1 MSDIAII
8 GAGPMG
14 LACAY
19 HLLKQGHRVE
29 VFEADDRVG
38 GMSAHF
44 DFAGMSIERYY
55 HFVCGSDQPLFDMLE
70 ELNIGHLMQ
79 WRDTKMGYYHEGTL
93 HAWGD
98 PVALLRFSGLGLIS
112 KLRYGLHMFYSTRR
126 RHWQDLDGLEASQW
140 IRRWI
145 GDRAYAVLW
154 QPLFEKKF
162 YQYKDN
168 LSAAWIWTRIKR
180 VGNSRKN
187 LFQERMGYIEGGSQA
202 LLEHLSARIASL
214 GGKIHL
220 STPVQQVEIANG
232 QLQGLQV
239 GGQSRPFERVVSTMP
254 LPFVPNCIP
263 DLPTQYLQA
272 YRQVRNIAVVCVL
285 FKLRRAVTENFWLNV
300 SDSKMDIPGIIEFSN
315 LRPLPHHVV
324 YVPYYMPQDHAK
336 YAWSAEHFIAE
347 AKSYIQRINP
357 KLNAEDFIASH
368 VSRYRYAQPVCPPN
382 FLAQLPPMQTPVPGL
397 LVADTS
403 YYYPEDRSISE
414 SFRLARELAHLS

>member
-220 STPVQQVEIANG
+220 STPVQQVEITNS
-232 QLQGLQV
+232 QLKGLRV
-239 GGQSRPFERVVSTMP
+239 DGQSRPFQRVVSTMP

>member
-168 LSAAWIWTRIKR
+168 LSAVTSLRAGRQYHAATVRAKLH
-180 VGNSRKN
+180 SRPA
-187 LFQERMGYIEGGSQA
+187 GA
-202 LLEHLSARIASL
+202 LSASL
-214 GGKIHL
+214 
-220 STPVQQVEIANG
+220 SPSAQYRR
-232 QLQGLQV
+232 GL
-239 GGQSRPFERVVSTMP
+239 
-254 LPFVPNCIP
+254 
-263 DLPTQYLQA
+263 
-272 YRQVRNIAVVCVL
+272 
-285 FKLRRAVTENFWLNV
+285 RAVQTT
-300 SDSKMDIPGIIEFSN
+300 SSG
-315 LRPLPHHVV
+315 
-324 YVPYYMPQDHAK
+324 
-336 YAWSAEHFIAE
+336 
-347 AKSYIQRINP
+347 
-357 KLNAEDFIASH
+357 
-368 VSRYRYAQPVCPPN
+368 YRE
-382 FLAQLPPMQTPVPGL
+382 FLAQRQRQQDGHPRH
-397 LVADTS
+397 
-403 YYYPEDRSISE
+403 Y
-414 SFRLARELAHLS
+414 